1 MKRIYLSRQELL
13 YTLFVNK
20 IVGESRVRNV
30 DILLGRAMSIAET
43 AVNERFRVD
52 ILNHPSDQ
60 DERNL
65 KARTG
70 IQNLII

>member
-1 MKRIYLSRQELL
+1 
-13 YTLFVNK
+13 
-20 IVGESRVRNV
+20 
-30 DILLGRAMSIAET
+30 MSIAET

-52 ILNHPSDQ
+52 ILNHPNDQ